1 MFKLQRLEITGFKS
15 FADYTEIV
23 FTGNGITAVVGPNG
37 CGKCVSGDTMITL
50 SNGKEV
56 EIRELVENALEESF
70 FREQFDDGFLT
81 RENPQN
87 IEILSLNPKTLKIEP
102 RKISAFIK
110 RETTPKLLLI
120 KTLSGRAIKATPY
133 HPLFTLKNGKLLTLR
148 SDEVKKGVKIAV
160 PRILKT
166 SEKNIKFSLKDC
178 FDNFYDNDNVF
189 LPFSDNLKDWTEK
202 GKNYFGT
209 IENWTEKAQVPRSVV
224 GGLRN
229 KQSINVA
236 ELQKLSRVF
245 ENPFF
250 ENEIKSKGA
259 GFLKIPQNFSP
270 DLARFLGLLI
280 AEGRNTYSNQVWF
293 VNSDEAV
300 NQDFER
306 LARKVF
312 DVSVAQKQYKKG
324 STDSFI
330 FSKSLCQL
338 LDKFFNFSINS
349 NSFEKEIPPQ
359 IFESEA
365 ETKWSFLSGLFE
377 GDAYVCSRPQKSNG
391 KLLNYIEYSTASKKL
406 AEQTISLLLQ
416 LGIFAYLRP
425 KQKYASNTIKK
436 TVRTYYSVLIYGSKQ
451 LAETARKLSFVGE
464 KQKSLEKLRNMEI
477 STNPNRDLVPS
488 ATELVREAVKLAQVK
503 IKPNRQNSP
512 KIAAYT
518 SRICE
523 ASRSGLNEVIGQI
536 KQLSPNIQPAEN
548 VLEQLSILANSDVFW
563 DEIVNVE
570 EIEPTENWV
579 YDLSIDE
586 THNFVAGN
594 FIVHN
599 SNVSES
605 IAWVLGEQRAKQLR
619 GAEMKD
625 VVFQGTS
632 KRKPSGMAEVV
643 LHLVRDEESIFV
655 GDEEDLSDID
665 EALSDLDENAV
676 QVEDFETEDTIGDQQ
691 SAVRDQENGF
701 HTEELETAQAAQVGS
716 VQIVEKKV
724 RTKRHWKPRSFALD
738 FAPGEAIS
746 VTRRLYLSGES
757 EYQLNGKTCRLRD
770 IQDLFAGTGLS
781 GAHYAIIEQGRI
793 GQILSAKP
801 SDRRGLI
808 EEAAGISKFR
818 TRQRAAEARL
828 ESAKSNLS
836 RISDIVSE
844 IETQANSLRRQAAKT
859 RRYKLLREEFRVLLK
874 NLFTAE
880 GGYLTDL
887 VNELEEKLTEAV
899 KTERAIFAR
908 VAEKD
913 EAFRE
918 ATQKARES
926 EENLSEI
933 RARHAEN
940 VLERDRNAREKT
952 YRQEQIEN
960 LKVRLGILK
969 GETQAT
975 EQRRKLFDSEIERLK
990 KDERK
995 ELAEAEKN
1003 VLEFQSAEKK
1013 YQSKLEELREI
1024 EVDLETMRGEVLQHT
1039 AAVERFAEIGR
1050 QLENNLERLKER
1062 AEGLR
1067 RERIRAEETH
1077 AEHAKEAVR
1086 LEKDLREK
1094 REKLKDL
1101 HNEKQNFLVES
1112 GAARSL
1118 LQAAEKA
1125 LRELQNQFS
1134 RKQNRLETL
1143 QELDEKRAVYAPS
1156 VQKLFAEQSKIGVK
1170 FSGTLADQFNVGE
1183 KVEKAVENLFGA
1195 FLQTVLVESETDA
1208 QKTVEYL
1215 KKSNLGR
1222 IAVLV
1227 FPAKSQSR
1235 KVAKSE
1241 PRAAATGLNNTTE
1254 FSNPKS
1260 KIQDLLGVSDD
1271 FAEVLAE
1278 VFPREMSLEL
1288 VENLSDKIA
1297 ESNVNLIDSEGD
1309 FIFGGKLFVSGKTN
1323 ANEKNSSL
1331 LAFKRE
1337 LRELETTIKD
1347 LTKETEKSEKETEKA
1362 RRNLAEKEGQ
1372 IVDLQSFIVQVERDL
1387 LSLEIQEKSAR
1398 AETERAERH
1407 KKVVAEE
1414 IAQID
1419 AELGEIQTKQKE
1431 ARINAEKAEKARVG
1445 TSEKLAEISNKL
1457 NEVRSKTEAE
1467 NTILNE
1473 KRTLAA
1479 TSEER
1484 RRSAQNAL
1492 RRVENE
1498 FKELDSRQARQN
1510 LEILETEGKQKALA
1524 ASIAD
1529 IEEKVAL
1536 AASDQEA
1543 EQNELIGATAHLKNA
1558 RETADA
1564 MSSEL
1569 AELNKN
1575 SADARNERAALEIRQ
1590 TEAITKLRSVN
1601 ENCSHELNL
1610 SLIELVENETVAED
1624 FDLETARTRADDL
1637 REKLDNFG
1645 AINMLALEELADT
1658 EERLLFLTSQRQDI
1672 IDSIAAAEEA
1682 LREIKERSR
1691 SRFKEAFEAI
1701 NANFIEFFQEL
1712 FGGGRGEMTLLES
1725 EDILEA
1731 GIEVVAQPPG
1741 KRLQNILLLSGG
1753 EKAMTAIALV
1763 MAIFRYRPSP
1773 FCLLDEVDAPL
1784 DDANV
1789 GRFVDKIAEMAEK
1802 TQFIVITHN
1811 KRTMEAA
1818 RALYGVTMQE
1828 AGISKVVSVR
1838 FE

>member
-37 CGKCVSGDTMITL
+37 CGKCVSGDTLITL
-50 SNGKEV
+50 SDGQEIP
-56 EIRELVENALEESF
+56 IRELVENALQNCF
-70 FREQFDDGFLT
+70 LTEQFDDGFLT

-87 IEILSLNPKTLKIEP
+87 IEILSLNPQTLKIES
-102 RKISAFIK
+102 RKVSAFIK
-110 RETTPKLLLI
+110 RETTEKLLFI
-120 KTLSGRAIKATPY
+120 KTLSGREIKATPY
-133 HPLFTLKNGKLLTLR
+133 HPLFTLENGKLRALR
-148 SDEVKKGVKIAV
+148 ADELKKGLKIAV
-160 PRILKT
+160 PRLLKT
-166 SEKNIKFSLKDC
+166 GVKQIRFSLDNC
-178 FDNFYDNDNVF
+178 FDSFNSADNVF
-189 LPFSDNLKDWTEK
+189 
-202 GKNYFGT
+202 
-209 IENWTEKAQVPRSVV
+209 
-224 GGLRN
+224 
-229 KQSINVA
+229 
-236 ELQKLSRVF
+236 RV
-245 ENPFF
+245 
-250 ENEIKSKGA
+250 
-259 GFLKIPQNFSP
+259 
-270 DLARFLGLLI
+270 
-280 AEGRNTYSNQVWF
+280 
-293 VNSDEAV
+293 
-300 NQDFER
+300 
-306 LARKVF
+306 
-312 DVSVAQKQYKKG
+312 
-324 STDSFI
+324 
-330 FSKSLCQL
+330 
-338 LDKFFNFSINS
+338 NS

-359 IFESEA
+359 VFQAGEDVKTA
-365 ETKWSFLSGLFE
+365 FLSGLFE
-377 GDAYVCSRPQKSNG
+377 GDAYICSRPQKSNG
-391 KLLNYIEYSTASKKL
+391 KLLNYIEYATASEKL
-406 AEQTISLLLQ
+406 ARQVVSLLLQ

-425 KQKYASNTIKK
+425 KQKYASNTSKK

-451 LAETARKLSFVGE
+451 LVKIAEKLSFVGE
-464 KQKSLEKLRNMEI
+464 KQKSLEKLKTIEI
-477 STNPNRDLVPS
+477 ADNPNRDLVPT
-488 ATELVREAVKLAQVK
+488 ATELVREAVRSAQVK
-503 IKPNRQNSP
+503 IKPNRKEFP
-512 KIAAYT
+512 KIAAYAGK
-518 SRICE
+518 ICE
-523 ASRSGLNEVIGQI
+523 ASRHGLAEVVGQI
-536 KQLSPNIQPAEN
+536 RSLSENCETAET
-548 VLEQLSILANSDVFW
+548 VLNDISKLADSDIFW
-563 DEIVNVE
+563 DEIISVE
-570 EIEPTENWV
+570 EIEPTEDWV

-594 FIVHN
+594 FIIHN

-643 LHLVRDEESIFV
+643 LHLVRDEESMFAA
-655 GDEEDLSDID
+655 DEEDLSDID
-665 EALSDLDENAV
+665 EAIGDLDENAV
-676 QVEDFETEDTIGDQQ
+676 EVEDFEAAPEEIVE
-691 SAVRDQENGF
+691 SQESRVESNGNGF
-701 HTEELETAQAAQVGS
+701 HAEEAETAQAAVVGS
-716 VQIVEKKV
+716 AQIVEKKAKS
-724 RTKRHWKPRSFALD
+724 KRHWRPRSFALD

-844 IETQANSLRRQAAKT
+844 IDKQANALRRQAAKT
-859 RRYKLLREEFRVLLK
+859 RRYKILREEFRVLLK
-874 NLFTAE
+874 NLYTAE
-880 GGYLTDL
+880 GRFLTEL
-887 VNELEEKLTEAV
+887 VNELEEKLSEAV
-899 KTERAIFAR
+899 TKERAIFAQ

-918 ATQKARES
+918 ATQKAREA
-926 EENLSEI
+926 EESLSQI

-940 VLERDRNAREKT
+940 VLARDRNAREKT
-952 YRQEQIEN
+952 YRQEQIET
-960 LKVRLGILK
+960 LKIRHGVLK
-969 GETQAT
+969 GEIEAT
-975 EQRRKLFDSEIERLK
+975 EQRLALFKTEIERLK
-990 KDERK
+990 KDEQK

-1013 YQSKLEELREI
+1013 YQTKVQELRE
-1024 EVDLETMRGEVLQHT
+1024 LETELEKERGAVLQHT
-1039 AAVERFAEIGR
+1039 TAVERFAEIER

-1067 RERIRAEETH
+1067 REKVRAEENH
-1077 AEHAKEAVR
+1077 AEHAETVVK

-1094 REKLKDL
+1094 REKIKAL
-1101 HNEKQNFLVES
+1101 HDEKKALLAQS
-1112 GAARSL
+1112 GEARTL
-1118 LQAAEKA
+1118 LQTAEKA
-1125 LRELQNQFS
+1125 LRELQNEFS
-1134 RKQNRLETL
+1134 RRKNRLETL

-1170 FSGTLADQFNVGE
+1170 FLGTLADKFT
-1183 KVEKAVENLFGA
+1183 VEERAERAVENLFGA
-1195 FLQTVLVESETDA
+1195 FLQTVLVETEEDA
-1208 QKTVEYL
+1208 RKTVEYL

-1227 FPAKSQSR
+1227 QS
-1235 KVAKSE
+1235 
-1241 PRAAATGLNNTTE
+1241 
-1254 FSNPKS
+1254 PKS
-1260 KIQDLLGVSDD
+1260 KVQSPKKMVSNLKSQISNLLGIDD
-1271 FAEVLAE
+1271 DLAAALAE
-1278 VFPREMSLEL
+1278 VFPREMALEFA
-1288 VENLSDKIA
+1288 ENPEA
-1297 ESNVNLIDSEGD
+1297 EKSNENLIDADGD
-1309 FIFGGKLFVSGKTN
+1309 FVFARRLFVSGRAQ

-1337 LRELETTIKD
+1337 LRELETALKNLSKD
-1347 LTKETEKSEKETEKA
+1347 TEKAEKETAKA
-1362 RRNLAEKEGQ
+1362 RQNLAEKEEQ
-1372 IVDLQSFIVQVERDL
+1372 IVDLQSLIVQVERDL

-1398 AETERAERH
+1398 TETERADRH

-1414 IAQID
+1414 ITQI
-1419 AELGEIQTKQKE
+1419 EKEIGEIGSKQKD
-1431 ARINAEKAEKARVG
+1431 AQINAEKAEKARVEA
-1445 TSEKLAEISNKL
+1445 SEKLSKISHKL
-1457 NEVRSKTEAE
+1457 TEARARTEAE
-1467 NTILNE
+1467 NAVLNE

-1498 FKELDSRQARQN
+1498 FRELDSRLARQN
-1510 LEILETEGKQKALA
+1510 MEILETEGRQKELA
-1524 ASIAD
+1524 ASIAE
-1529 IEEKVAL
+1529 IEEKVSS
-1536 AASDQEA
+1536 AADEQQA
-1543 EQNELIGATAHLKNA
+1543 EQNELSAATEHLKNA
-1558 RETADA
+1558 RQTADA

-1569 AELNKN
+1569 AELNKL
-1575 SADARNERAALEIRQ
+1575 SAEARNERAALEIRQ

-1610 SLIELVENETVAED
+1610 SLVELVETEEVPED
-1624 FDLETARTRADDL
+1624 FDLAEARTRSEDL
-1637 REKLDNFG
+1637 REKLENFG
-1645 AINMLALEELADT
+1645 AINMLALEELSEA

-1691 SRFKEAFEAI
+1691 ERFKEAFEAI

-1712 FGGGRGEMTLLES
+1712 FGGGRGEMTLLEA

-1763 MAIFRYRPSP
+1763 MAIFKYRPSP

-1789 GRFVDKIAEMAEK
+1789 GRFVDKIAQMAEK

-1828 AGISKVVSVR
+1828 AGVSKVVSVR